1 MFDEMSVRENL
12 HYNQNF
18 GCMEDLGSHGRT
30 SSSADHALVFML
42 CGLCRKWKQPVAY
55 YWIHGNSKGEMLVNF
70 LMEVHDAYY
79 NAGAEV
85 VATMCVTWVPTTS
98 RP

>member
-30 SSSADHALVFML
+30 SSSADHALDFML
-42 CGLCRKWKQPVAY
+42 CGLRTKWKQPVAY

-70 LMEVHDAYY
+70 VMEVHDACY
-79 NAGAEV
+79 NAGA
-85 VATMCVTWVPTTS
+85 
-98 RP
+98 